1 MAKTSKKDDKK
12 KSKLIRDSFTIP
24 RDEHAQLE
32 QLKITARTLGL
43 DAKKSELLRAGI
55 ASLASMS
62 PAGLKAALAKVVNL
76 KTGRPAK
83 EASPNT
89 AAKPPTSTV
98 SPTNAKATPKA
109 TAKKATPARKK
120 PVTAL
125 AKSPVTKPVS
135 KSVARPA
142 AKPATK
148 ATRKTTATPRNAPV
162 KRPAVAAGQAA
173 KPPVSTASAKTA

>member
-62 PAGLKAALAKVVNL
+62 PAGLKAALANVVNL

-83 EASPNT
+83 AAAPNT

-98 SPTNAKATPKA
+98 SPTNAKATTKT
-109 TAKKATPARKK
+109 TAKKAMPATKK
-120 PVTAL
+120 PVTAA

-148 ATRKTTATPRNAPV
+148 ATRKATATPRKAPV
-162 KRPAVAAGQAA
+162 KPPAVAAGQAA

>member
-32 QLKITARTLGL
+32 QIKITARTLGL

-83 EASPNT
+83 EAAPTT

-98 SPTNAKATPKA
+98 SPTNAKAAPKT

-120 PVTAL
+120 PVTAA

-148 ATRKTTATPRNAPV
+148 ATRKATATPRKAPV